1 MQYASRKG
9 SSTRVTGR
17 KKENDVGF
25 QPIRAAH
32 QRQSRSVVSRTGS
45 QSNLEI
51 FTHVDSKKDNNNN
64 NAGIPQDGESHARK
78 SRENQRANQRPRS
91 RTSPPARDQSERRL
105 PDQMSWALRR
115 GRPWKRVCF
124 LPCAVTVFN
133 LICIGGE
140 WGRSTA
146 RRW

>member
-51 FTHVDSKKDNNNN
+51 FTHVDSKKDKNNNTALWSGSN
-64 NAGIPQDGESHARK
+64 KNQDVSTGPLARPFIRSLALPTLSLAPHYSLRWRAPLRSLVRSLAHFTHSLARGIRW
-78 SRENQRANQRPRS
+78 
-91 RTSPPARDQSERRL
+91 L
-105 PDQMSWALRR
+105 FF
-115 GRPWKRVCF
+115 C
-124 LPCAVTVFN
+124 VFFYS
-133 LICIGGE
+133 CP
-140 WGRSTA
+140 
-146 RRW
+146 